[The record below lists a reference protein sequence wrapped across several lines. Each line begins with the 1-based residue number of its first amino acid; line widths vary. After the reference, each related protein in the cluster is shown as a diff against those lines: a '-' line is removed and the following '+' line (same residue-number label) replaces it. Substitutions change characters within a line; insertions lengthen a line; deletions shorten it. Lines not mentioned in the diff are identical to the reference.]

1 MRKDIRDYGLPP
13 VCDVGQSSS
22 DMMKE
27 VREEQNVTKDQ
38 EHLHIYESLNKEQ
51 REGFDEI
58 IQHVFANKSQVF
70 FVDCPSGMGKTFLYK
85 ALLVTRVRSEGLIA
99 IAAVTSSVAAPIL
112 LGGRTAHSRFK
123 IPTKIGDN
131 NMCSFMKQSGT
142 T

>member
-1 MRKDIRDYGLPP
+1 MVHSMRKDIRDYGLPP

-27 VREEQNVTKDQ
+27 VREEQNVTIDQ

-70 FVDCPSGMGKTFLYK
+70 F
-85 ALLVTRVRSEGLIA
+85 RR
-99 IAAVTSSVAAPIL
+99 
-112 LGGRTAHSRFK
+112 
-123 IPTKIGDN
+123 
-131 NMCSFMKQSGT
+131 
-142 T
+142 